1 MESLAHAAEVLRD
14 ARERGDAFYDL
25 RFRDPGASDEVRV
38 ILDIDEVDATDLE
51 LLGTGT
57 RSRTSARG
65 TSPTRTGARSRRRAR
80 RGGGGEEGAG
90 GGRPV
95 VV

>member
-1 MESLAHAAEVLRD
+1 MLRD

-51 LLGTGT
+51 LLD
-57 RSRTSARG
+57 RYSIPDLCSRDVVDAYWGPEMPPPRA
-65 TSPTRTGARSRRRAR
+65 PARRRSKKR
-80 RGGGGEEGAG
+80 RRRV
-90 GGRPV
+90 RPV